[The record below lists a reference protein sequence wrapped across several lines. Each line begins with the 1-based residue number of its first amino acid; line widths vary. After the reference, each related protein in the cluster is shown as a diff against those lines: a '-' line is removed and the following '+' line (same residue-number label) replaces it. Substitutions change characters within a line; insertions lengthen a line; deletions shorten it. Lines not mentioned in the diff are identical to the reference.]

1 MMMESETGA
10 TADDVVPKDNNG
22 VDREGAGLG
31 SHSKPVTRCCRSIME
46 RAKAWRGPRCKVDTP
61 ITREPDTPGT
71 GRGYGVLA
79 DPTHD
84 FKEAGVIGGAPGMLP
99 TTGVTRVHVDACW
112 PANVSREADVLHFR
126 YRWSSSQHIHS
137 NSPLGPRGNC

>member
-1 MMMESETGA
+1 MIIESETGG
-10 TADDVVPKDNNG
+10 TADDVAPNDSIDG
-22 VDREGAGLG
+22 DREGAGLG
-31 SHSKPVTRCCRSIME
+31 SRSKPVTRYLRSIME
-46 RAKAWRGPRCKVDTP
+46 RVKAWRGPRSTVDAP
-61 ITREPDTPGT
+61 VVRAPDTPGT

-99 TTGVTRVHVDACW
+99 TTGVTRGHVDGCW
-112 PANVSREADVLHFR
+112 PANSSREAGALHFR
-126 YRWSSSQHIHS
+126 YQWSSPQRIHS